1 MNLAPNMGIDAP
13 EWLPFPPDPPFV
25 PRVSAQCQVPR
36 FSPTPRNNVMPS
48 LKRNPGL
55 RKKLSE
61 GPHSCMQVP
70 GWGTQLPGK
79 GIAAV
84 AALVPAA

>member
-1 MNLAPNMGIDAP
+1 
-13 EWLPFPPDPPFV
+13 
-25 PRVSAQCQVPR
+25 
-36 FSPTPRNNVMPS
+36 MPS